1 MLNYSLGASRSR
13 NESGFFIQLNKCFS
27 LCWIAGHS
35 AVLHACTLEDE
46 SFVGMGAT
54 ILDGAVV
61 EKGAMVAAGS
71 LVTQKTRIPSGQVY
85 PFFYFLS
92 FEVLEPVGEPTTLY
106 LYVLYLRSVGT

>member
-1 MLNYSLGASRSR
+1 
-13 NESGFFIQLNKCFS
+13 
-27 LCWIAGHS
+27 
-35 AVLHACTLEDE
+35 
-46 SFVGMGAT
+46 MGAT

-92 FEVLEPVGEPTTLY
+92 FEVSEAVGEPPTMY